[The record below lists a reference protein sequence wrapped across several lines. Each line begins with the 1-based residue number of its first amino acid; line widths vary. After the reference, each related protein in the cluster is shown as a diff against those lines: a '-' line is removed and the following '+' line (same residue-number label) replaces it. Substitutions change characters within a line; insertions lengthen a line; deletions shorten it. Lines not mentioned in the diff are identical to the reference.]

1 MQNTDHWQE
10 TNFKILQYFRGTA
23 TVEVVMVVPVV
34 MMATVLMVMGQMM
47 MVVIVTV
54 ILDLRF
60 MGMSSFGKKMFT
72 WD

>member
-1 MQNTDHWQE
+1 
-10 TNFKILQYFRGTA
+10 
-23 TVEVVMVVPVV
+23 MVVPVV

-72 WD
+72 